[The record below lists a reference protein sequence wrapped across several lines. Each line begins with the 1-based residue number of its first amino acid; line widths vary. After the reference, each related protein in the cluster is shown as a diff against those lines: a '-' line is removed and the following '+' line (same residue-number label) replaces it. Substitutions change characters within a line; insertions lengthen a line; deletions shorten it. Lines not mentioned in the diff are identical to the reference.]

1 MDTTTKVK
9 LLRLSFRTQI
19 LPSSTQPQSSRR
31 EIDNHPRKGKKEDIE
46 TIERDL
52 EGADMVVEAEEKMV
66 LKDVT
71 LMIMIRRETATTKGG
86 EHMMMITMMRRKMTT
101 VMRMIEDRVVAI
113 ATESQGRT
121 MDTRAEEVTDETVE
135 VAAAEEETTET
146 TITEVITT
154 TTEAVIAGE
163 VIKTTATNKE
173 TTEPMNLVKLKMRR
187 EFFMSIT

>member
-1 MDTTTKVK
+1 MDTTTKDK

-86 EHMMMITMMRRKMTT
+86 EHMMMITMMMMIITICIFYLLPLFTIVFLLVLPFTT
-101 VMRMIEDRVVAI
+101 C
-113 ATESQGRT
+113 
-121 MDTRAEEVTDETVE
+121 
-135 VAAAEEETTET
+135 
-146 TITEVITT
+146 ITFI
-154 TTEAVIAGE
+154 
-163 VIKTTATNKE
+163 
-173 TTEPMNLVKLKMRR
+173 
-187 EFFMSIT
+187 S